1 MYVRMCVYGS
11 RRKLSHS
18 WLCWSKFPGFVKDSA
33 WCSGV
38 GGWVGGWLH
47 ACVCVCFGVFVCVHR
62 VCVCVLVC
70 LCVCIVCVGG
80 TVCACNASE
89 TMYVLYIPTNTPTIH
104 PDMNR
109 LVLSQRMKDNGVK
122 PFRVHFEMVADFITV
137 NDY

>member
-18 WLCWSKFPGFVKDSA
+18 WLCWSKFPGFVKDST

-38 GGWVGGWLH
+38 GGWVGG
-47 ACVCVCFGVFVCVHR
+47 CVR
-62 VCVCVLVC
+62 ACVCVLVC
-70 LCVCIVCVGG
+70 VCVCIVCVWDC
-80 TVCACNASE
+80 CACNASE

>member
-18 WLCWSKFPGFVKDSA
+18 WLCWSKFPGFVKNSA
-33 WCSGV
+33 WCSG
-38 GGWVGGWLH
+38 VGGWLH

-62 VCVCVLVC
+62 VC
-70 LCVCIVCVGG
+70 
-80 TVCACNASE
+80 CACNASE

-122 PFRVHFEMVADFITV
+122 PFRVHSEMVADFITV